1 MEGFELT
8 IRFRP
13 SSASNYNHR
22 TPALV
27 ATRIAV
33 MKIKLTESLAAVR
46 LDETRRRATRA
57 DAQKYA
63 EITAKIELLQIRS
76 SDD

>member
-1 MEGFELT
+1 
-8 IRFRP
+8 
-13 SSASNYNHR
+13 
-22 TPALV
+22 
-27 ATRIAV
+27 